1 MGIPHLFMKDKIIP
15 EEQQKLDLSNLRLI
29 HLAFF
34 TAFAIAIYVIEGF
47 IPKPFPFMKLG
58 LANMIVLLLLVSG
71 NIRYAFVVIIG
82 KTVVGGFFSGLFL
95 SPTTLLSISGSLCS
109 LGIMTLF
116 IKSKVRFSII
126 GISILGAVAHNISQ
140 IAIVRLIIIK
150 ENTIFYLTPLLI
162 FMGIV
167 TGIIIGYITK
177 LFMDRITRDY
187 GTKSN

>member
-1 MGIPHLFMKDKIIP
+1 MKDKILP
-15 EEQQKLDLSNLRLI
+15 KEQHKLDLSNLRLI

-34 TAFAIAIYVIEGF
+34 TAFAIAIYVIESF

-71 NIRYAFVVIIG
+71 NIRYAFIVIIS
-82 KTVVGGFFSGLFL
+82 KTVAGGFFSGLFF

-109 LGIMTLF
+109 LVVMTIF
-116 IKSKVRFSII
+116 IKSKIRFSLI
-126 GISILGAVAHNISQ
+126 GISILGAVAHNMAQ
-140 IAIVRLIIIK
+140 ITVVRLLIIK

-177 LFMDRITRDY
+177 LFLERLTGDY
-187 GTKSN
+187 EKRSN